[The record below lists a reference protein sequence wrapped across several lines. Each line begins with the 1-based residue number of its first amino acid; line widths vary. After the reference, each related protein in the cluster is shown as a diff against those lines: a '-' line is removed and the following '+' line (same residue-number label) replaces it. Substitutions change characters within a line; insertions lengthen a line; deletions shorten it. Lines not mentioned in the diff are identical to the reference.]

1 MLVILIDICS
11 CKKKEILKV
20 KKKYFKLKKI
30 ILYRFFRNIFCGLDV
45 FYDIKMK
52 VIYKLK
58 KNILYWFWLK
68 KLIEKFLKV
77 IYCYS

>member
-11 CKKKEILKV
+11 CKKKEILKI
-20 KKKYFKLKKI
+20 KKKYFKLKKNYFI
-30 ILYRFFRNIFCGLDV
+30 YRFFRNIFCGLDV

-58 KNILYWFWLK
+58 KKYYIDFD
-68 KLIEKFLKV
+68 
-77 IYCYS
+77 

>member
-11 CKKKEILKV
+11 CKKKEILKI

-58 KNILYWFWLK
+58 KKYIILILIKKVDSKIFKGNILL
-68 KLIEKFLKV
+68 
-77 IYCYS
+77 

>member
-11 CKKKEILKV
+11 CKKKEILKI

-58 KNILYWFWLK
+58 KIYIILILIKKVDSKIFKGNILL
-68 KLIEKFLKV
+68 
-77 IYCYS
+77 